1 MPSLHSDNRILAIEI
16 SLDLIASFSLKDK
29 RRLRQRLI
37 DRLRRSYNLSII
49 ESGRQEDYRSLDLAA
64 AYVAIDEH
72 TAEIMAER
80 IKESVFNLTEGEAE
94 LTLFYTELLS

>member
-1 MPSLHSDNRILAIEI
+1 MASLHHENRILVIELL
-16 SLDLIASFSLKDK
+16 LDLLASFSLKDK

-49 ESGRQEDYRSLDLAA
+49 ESGRQEDYRTLDLTA

-72 TAEIMAER
+72 TARIMAER
-80 IKESVFNLTEGEAE
+80 IKESVLNLTEGEAE
-94 LTLFYTELLS
+94 LAVFYTEFV